1 MKALD
6 DSISSS
12 PDLPHK
18 IPARLR
24 TKQDDVIDEELDDCR
39 EKTNLY
45 GVKFVMWFE
54 VGIERRRIGEVQ
66 SSLDLRTKNF
76 PRKWRTIFCLSGTV
90 AHCDTH
96 VQVG

>member
-1 MKALD
+1 MQVNFLSDVSSVSQAKKAKLSVEMKALD

-24 TKQDDVIDEELDDCR
+24 TKQDDVIDEELDDWC

-54 VGIERRRIGEVQ
+54 VGIEMRRIGEV
-66 SSLDLRTKNF
+66 RV
-76 PRKWRTIFCLSGTV
+76 WI
-90 AHCDTH
+90 
-96 VQVG
+96 